1 MFSPPFPCDTYKSG
15 SPVNVSHDSPDC
27 VLTVVQAQLSPH
39 LHRVDGRAGLLEA
52 IRQIEDC
59 EALGAPVT
67 LDLIAHSSSSDQV
80 LVFDGWKLEAGH
92 DLTCFCDELGSLG
105 RIKTLRLLGCGTAN
119 SGAGCDAMELLRRKL
134 GIKVLGTDTL
144 IDASAF
150 NERHFLGDYLS
161 EQKVCTL
168 PRPFEWNRFKQ
179 SGHTPFQHVAKL
191 ALTGRAAKARAE
203 LLSQLDAV
211 LDWRQAFRAPG
222 LLLEPLE
229 TYSVP
234 LGDSG
239 HTIALEVLLQHEYLR
254 VRGPGDD
261 CGVIFRQRKRESV
274 EKVLQRK
281 PTLPYRAPA

>member
-1 MFSPPFPCDTYKSG
+1 MTSLCDTYTSG
-15 SPVNVSHDSPDC
+15 SPINLSHDSSDC
-27 VLTVVQAQLSPH
+27 VLAVVQAQLSEH
-39 LHRVDGRAGLLEA
+39 LHLVDGRAGLLKA
-52 IRQIEDC
+52 IRQIEAC
-59 EALGAPVT
+59 EALGDAVT

-80 LVFDGWKLEAGH
+80 LVFDGWKLEAGD
-92 DLTCFCDELGSLG
+92 DLTRFCDELGPLS
-105 RIKTLRLLGCGTAN
+105 RITKLRLLGCGTAN
-119 SGAGCDAMELLRRKL
+119 SGAGCAAMNLLRDKL
-134 GIKVLGTDTL
+134 GIEVLGTDTL

-150 NERHFLGDYLS
+150 TDRQFRGDYLS

-179 SGHTPFQHVAKL
+179 SGHTPFQHVEKL

-211 LDWRQAFRAPG
+211 LDWSQAFRAPG

-229 TYSVP
+229 SYTVP
-234 LGDSG
+234 LGNSG

-281 PTLPYRAPA
+281 PTLPYRAPL